1 MADNEKYFDKWK
13 SLVRVR
19 TVVHCLG
26 KVKWLGTHGNKDGI
40 TAREEN
46 NNKKINR
53 ISIR

>member
-26 KVKWLGTHGNKDGI
+26 KVKVGWVHTENKDSI
-40 TAREEN
+40 TAREE